1 MCIALSR
8 GLDGADLAE
17 VVLAPRGRRRGRV
30 RQPTSECAPPGVVVF
45 LACNIFGAFGT
56 CQHFLIRHAFGNFGY
71 ESTSRDSQMVLVNLI
86 CLGAQA
92 RCNVREMK
100 YTTGTGRTRI
110 PIAQL
115 LASLRFVHEAFF
127 TSSELVATF

>member
-1 MCIALSR
+1 
-8 GLDGADLAE
+8 
-17 VVLAPRGRRRGRV
+17 
-30 RQPTSECAPPGVVVF
+30 
-45 LACNIFGAFGT
+45 
-56 CQHFLIRHAFGNFGY
+56 
-71 ESTSRDSQMVLVNLI
+71 MVLIDLNISELKI
-86 CLGAQA
+86 LLTCLGARA